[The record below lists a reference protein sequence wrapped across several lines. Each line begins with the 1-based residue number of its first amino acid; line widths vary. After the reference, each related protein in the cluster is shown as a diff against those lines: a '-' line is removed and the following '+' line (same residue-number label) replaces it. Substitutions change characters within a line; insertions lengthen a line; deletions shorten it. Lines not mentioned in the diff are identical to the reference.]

1 MGKEQL
7 QALIR
12 VLQQQLEAGS
22 DGVIVGAWDIRY
34 DKEMGAFL
42 FEKCE
47 FGDYC
52 EERPS
57 MIALDGTVRDPGGP
71 LLQVR

>member
-1 MGKEQL
+1 MGSKEIE
-7 QALIR
+7 ALIR
-12 VLQQQLEAGS
+12 VLQQQLTGENLALGTWN
-22 DGVIVGAWDIRY
+22 IAY
-34 DKEMGAFL
+34 DRAASAFR

-57 MIALDGTVRDPGGP
+57 VISLDGAVLDPGGP
-71 LLQVR
+71 IFA